1 MQNKAFSKL
10 TYIMNIQLNTMNTN
24 ISKLMKTSNLHL
36 LTPVVATITVAAMN
50 MSGTKKP
57 NRPHHNDETEMTQRF
72 HQC

>member
-1 MQNKAFSKL
+1 
-10 TYIMNIQLNTMNTN
+10 MNTN